1 MIQTILVIL
10 FFLLAIGF
18 LFKKFFANANSK
30 KKNCGDKN
38 CGCH

>member
-1 MIQTILVIL
+1 MIQTILVVL
-10 FFLLAIGF
+10 VFLIAIGF
-18 LFKKFFANANSK
+18 LLKKFIGNPTSK